1 MTRSRLEEIRPA
13 AKKKPARGHQSAP
26 ERARPCCRSWR
37 SEARGEAPGPPGSDQ
52 TAAQRRF
59 THREELHM
67 TRTQENA
74 HRLAA
79 ALERHAADP
88 RTVERLAA
96 ILDYLPEQ
104 LREDIDALA
113 VMLEEQRPQ
122 E

>member
-1 MTRSRLEEIRPA
+1 MLPELEERGQGRGPRPA
-13 AKKKPARGHQSAP
+13 RK
-26 ERARPCCRSWR
+26 RPN
-37 SEARGEAPGPPGSDQ
+37 
-52 TAAQRRF
+52 AAQRRF
-59 THREELHM
+59 THREELYM

-104 LREDIDALA
+104 LQEDIDALA
-113 VMLEEQRPQ
+113 AMLEELRPQ